1 MAKINK
7 LQKVAS
13 AQLAGAMRSWRRKET
28 RAHAE
33 EAAIRI
39 VEALRAGGDTTLA

>member
-13 AQLAGAMRSWRRKET
+13 AQLAGAMCGRYRKKT

-33 EAAIRI
+33 AVATRI
-39 VEALRAGGDTTLA
+39 VEAPRSSGDAIPA